1 MELKTKNS
9 KNIGIVGL
17 GLIGGSLG
25 LDLQKL
31 GYIVY
36 GITHREVTAK
46 KARARK
52 LAQIVS
58 TDLSLLKNCSI
69 VYVALPLE
77 KLLNPSSA
85 LINAIPRDAVVTD
98 VGSVKVP
105 VLNTWSNLHPRF
117 VASHPMTGT
126 EKSGV
131 NAGQHD
137 LFKNKPWV
145 VTPNKE
151 TDQEA
156 LEIVHQISLSL
167 GSKWISSEAQTHD
180 EAVGLIS
187 HLPVLISAAL
197 INTLS
202 TDVKPSLYSLAKK
215 IASSGFADTSRVG
228 GGNPVLGVSMAKF
241 NRENLKRHLSS
252 YKHSLELFEKYLSEE
267 NWNEL
272 EKTLVNTQEERT
284 KLISNLLIKD
294 RNI

>member
-1 MELKTKNS
+1 MKHKTKLT

-31 GYIVY
+31 GYTVY
-36 GITHREVTAK
+36 GITHREKTAT
-46 KARARK
+46 KARERK

-58 TDLSLLKNCSI
+58 TDPSLLKNCSLI
-69 VYVALPLE
+69 FIALPLD

-105 VLNTWSNLHPRF
+105 ILNTWSKIHPRF

-126 EKSGV
+126 EKYGV
-131 NAGQHD
+131 NAGQYD

-151 TDQEA
+151 TDHKA
-156 LEIVHQISLSL
+156 LEKVRKISLSL
-167 GSKWISSEAQTHD
+167 GSLWISSEAQIHD

-197 INTLS
+197 IDTLS
-202 TDVKPSLYSLAKK
+202 KDVKPSLYSLAKN

-228 GGNPVLGVSMAKF
+228 GGNPELGVFMAKF
-241 NRENLKRHLSS
+241 NKKNIERHLSS
-252 YKHSLELFEKYLSEE
+252 YRDSLDLLEKYLLEE
-267 NWNEL
+267 NWDEL
-272 EKTLVNTQEERT
+272 EKILVNTKEERNNFFSKT
-284 KLISNLLIKD
+284 TN
-294 RNI
+294 